1 MESNHSSKTE
11 VEKRG
16 NWVLPRLRDPFWPS
30 IIISSVWILALL
42 PWGSLCLSFLQILAL
57 EDFNAPFK
65 KKTYITSPH
74 GHRENLESK
83 TWKHVSTYPH
93 RMKNQMSNTM
103 NSYFIINFLNVC
115 ALVLIRARKIK
126 NKQTFFSLL
135 REWLGHFQ
143 DFSPI
148 LRIWNVLKMEYKHL
162 LQVQKC
168 GSWGFTKWTPYCKM
182 CKKITCGQCCE
193 NEYRSLGTHLC
204 CLSRAPTFSIFFFF
218 WDLAYE
224 KCNSYSNIVPFIGN
238 TRNSNRLTLKEE
250 NACFV
255 KQFAV
260 VIFFL
265 KITKSESFEIL
276 VYASTDI

>member
-1 MESNHSSKTE
+1 M
-11 VEKRG
+11 R
-16 NWVLPRLRDPFWPS
+16 PFLAFHYYLFSLNVS
-30 IIISSVWILALL
+30 IITVSFPVSF
-42 PWGSLCLSFLQILAL
+42 FLQILAL

-103 NSYFIINFLNVC
+103 NSYFIINFLNIC

-148 LRIWNVLKMEYKHL
+148 LRIWNVLKMEDKHL

-182 CKKITCGQCCE
+182 CKK
-193 NEYRSLGTHLC
+193 NHLWAM
-204 CLSRAPTFSIFFFF
+204 LWKR
-218 WDLAYE
+218 
-224 KCNSYSNIVPFIGN
+224 VP
-238 TRNSNRLTLKEE
+238 
-250 NACFV
+250 
-255 KQFAV
+255 
-260 VIFFL
+260 
-265 KITKSESFEIL
+265 
-276 VYASTDI
+276 